1 MISSFTNRNFIKYT
15 NVLFKSINYRNNLTS
30 IRLITSTNNSNS
42 YDNNNNN
49 NNNKNVGLLG
59 INELKTPKGWE
70 DLFQIKSEK
79 INEIRD
85 IILPIKI
92 NKESTIEQLK
102 ETLYYIDGIS
112 RELCDLMDP
121 AQFAMNILPNGP
133 HKTESHR
140 AFLKMSDIVNRL
152 NANSDLYQL
161 LLEIRNH
168 KHYEQLPYD
177 HKLFLNEM
185 IKESEVNGIN
195 LQPKERYQIMKLK
208 DEIFA
213 QGSMFIQ
220 ESLNC
225 YKHPPNV
232 TLNIPYSS
240 LVGHLPKK
248 YLQQL
253 PPRKPDG
260 NIPFIPTD
268 YLVAGILKYIP
279 DANIRYSVHRLQ
291 SISNCYD
298 NVLNHLVKLISK
310 RYQLA
315 NSLGYENY
323 SIYELKNKLLKT
335 PTQDLSKQYKEKS
348 DKELNKLI
356 EIKKRMEPN
365 NPHNDKIFSFDLPF
379 YKNQMSKEFYKSH
392 SLDKEELSQYFSLEN
407 VLNGLNIIVN
417 KLFDAQLK
425 IVSMDNGESWDKSV
439 LKFNLLRNDENKTIL
454 GIMYLDP
461 WERQDKA
468 TGCVNH
474 PIGLGYK
481 RIKYLINNLNSNS
494 NSNINNDEDE
504 YNIPKCS
511 ITCSFNQNNFYEP
524 LKSKLQHSDVEILFH
539 EFGHA
544 LHTLLSR
551 SNFQHLC
558 GTRGPT
564 DFIEIPSTLM
574 ENFSWN
580 QDLLQ
585 QFAINPMGKPIS
597 NEMVTNLKK
606 TRNLFEGIET
616 QEQISLAFLDLKLH
630 TVETDKN
637 TIDNIGDTNMSPAQ
651 ILSTLHQQQIGIHGT
666 VSNFFL
672 TSFNHLFY
680 YGASYYSYLLAKDY
694 SKRIWTNHFDSG
706 KQLNLEKGQY
716 YQKNFL
722 RPGASIDPS
731 LILNKF
737 INKN

>member
-1 MISSFTNRNFIKYT
+1 MISFTNKNLIKYT
-15 NVLFKSINYRNNLTS
+15 NVLFKSVNNKNNS
-30 IRLITSTNNSNS
+30 IRLITSTNNSSSSNE
-42 YDNNNNN
+42 
-49 NNNKNVGLLG
+49 NVGLLG
-59 INELKTPKGWE
+59 IKELKTPKGWE
-70 DLFQIKSEK
+70 DLFHKKNEK

-85 IILPIKI
+85 HIIPIKI
-92 NKESTIEQLK
+92 NQESTIEQLK

-121 AQFAMNILPNGP
+121 AQFVMNVIPYGP
-133 HKTESHR
+133 HKIESHK
-140 AFLKMSDIVNRL
+140 AFLKMSDTVNRL

-161 LLEIRNH
+161 LLAIREH
-168 KHYEQLPYD
+168 KHYHQLPND
-177 HKLFLNEM
+177 HQLFLNEM

-195 LQPKERYQIMKLK
+195 LKPKEKYEIMKLK

-213 QGSMFIQ
+213 QGSMFIEQ
-220 ESLNC
+220 SLNS

-240 LVGHLPKK
+240 LVAHLPLK

-253 PPRKPDG
+253 PPKKPDG
-260 NIPFIPTD
+260 NVPFIPTD

-279 DANIRYSVHRLQ
+279 DPNIRYSVHRLQ

-298 NVLNHLVKLISK
+298 SVLNHLVQLISK

-315 NSLGYENY
+315 KTLGCENY
-323 SIYELKNKLLKT
+323 SFYELKNKLLKT
-335 PTQDLSKQYKEKS
+335 PTQDLSKEYKEKS
-348 DKELNKLI
+348 DEELNKLI

-365 NPHNDKIFSFDLPF
+365 NPNNDKIFSFDLPF

-392 SLDKEELSQYFSLEN
+392 SLDKEELSQYFTLEN

-417 KLFDAQLK
+417 KLFNSQLK
-425 IVSMDNGESWDKSV
+425 IVPMNNGESWDKSV
-439 LKFNLLRNDENKTIL
+439 IKFNLLRNDENKTIL

-474 PIGLGYK
+474 PISLGYK
-481 RIKYLINNLNSNS
+481 KFKNLKNNLNN
-494 NSNINNDEDE
+494 NNNNLNNDDDNDGDDE
-504 YNIPKCS
+504 YNDEYNLPKCS
-511 ITCSFNQNNFYEP
+511 ITCSFTQNNFNEP
-524 LKSKLQHSDVEILFH
+524 LKSRLQHSDVETLFH

-544 LHTLLSR
+544 LHTLMSR
-551 SNFQHLC
+551 CNFQHLC

-585 QFAINPMGKPIS
+585 QFAINSMGKPIS

-606 TRNLFEGIET
+606 TRNLFQGIET

-637 TIDNIGDTNMSPAQ
+637 TTTNIGDTNMSPAQ

-694 SKRIWTNHFDSG
+694 SRRIWINHFDSG
-706 KQLNLEKGQY
+706 KQLNLEKGQF
-716 YQKNFL
+716 YQRNFL

-737 INKN
+737 INKNK